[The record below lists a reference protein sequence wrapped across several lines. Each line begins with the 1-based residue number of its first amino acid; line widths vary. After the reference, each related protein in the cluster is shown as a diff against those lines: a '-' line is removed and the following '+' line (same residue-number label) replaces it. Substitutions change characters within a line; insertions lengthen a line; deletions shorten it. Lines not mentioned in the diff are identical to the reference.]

1 MKPISSLTG
10 GILYDRFLKVRA
22 NFYDKIDEHIH
33 AATYDPVERDEAYA
47 EPEFTGKFM
56 DICAYYYG
64 REGDERAL
72 RKGMAVVESIKKNI
86 REDGYLGMLAA
97 GNELR
102 KFSVWNHAFT
112 LYGLTRMYDV
122 TGDPAIKA
130 LVVRAADWV
139 YNAYAGENP
148 PDILEASNKGSQNIT
163 CFYAML
169 RAYEVTGDRKY
180 MDFVGKMLAY
190 CEGTDMNLLSF
201 ESILSLR
208 SRKGIEM
215 LVVYLGVLK
224 YGLLTGNEQ
233 AIQAAK
239 RYFDEVAATQIR
251 NTGNGTIREDW
262 TENGAAA
269 RLMPTEEK
277 PNETCVAVG
286 IVELAIA
293 LFHVFPEARYLDV
306 IEKTVFNH
314 MCGSL
319 EKSGS
324 DLAYYQGNYGKK
336 IYRTDGGA
344 YQCCRYRGFTLFS
357 YLHEMLY
364 YFEGDTLIP
373 LIYATSEFS
382 RDGVTCKQTT
392 DFPASGDITLKIET
406 DRPITLRLRV
416 PVWCET
422 YSLTVDG
429 EEIALAP
436 DGQYLTVSLA
446 AGAHTVSL
454 SLAETLTVR
463 HHEIDGKPYLS
474 AEYGPLLLAQD
485 THFGGALWQPLAAD
499 APFERVDPNGE
510 AIVKFTSPDMTLVD
524 FASAGGSDPE
534 KDTYTVFIPE
544 KGCRI

>member
-1 MKPISSLTG
+1 MEQASFLTG
-10 GILYDRFLKVRA
+10 GVLYDRLQKVRA
-22 NFYDKIDEHIH
+22 NFYDKIDENIH
-33 AATYDPVERDEAYA
+33 AATYDRVERDEAYA

-56 DICAYYYG
+56 DICARYFE
-64 REGDERAL
+64 RDGDGRAL
-72 RKGMAVVESIKKNI
+72 AKGMTVVESIQKNI
-86 REDGYLGMLAA
+86 REDGYLGMLGA

-122 TGDPAIKA
+122 TGDPAIKD
-130 LVVRAADWV
+130 LVIRAADWV

-163 CFYAML
+163 CFFAML
-169 RAYEVTGDRKY
+169 RAYEVTGERKY
-180 MDFVGKMLAY
+180 LDFVGKTIAY
-190 CEGTDMNLLSF
+190 CESTDMNLLSF

-224 YGLLTGNEQ
+224 YGLLAGEGR
-233 AIQAAK
+233 AVDAAK

-262 TENGAAA
+262 TENGNAP

-286 IVELAIA
+286 IIELAIS
-293 LFHVFPEARYLDV
+293 LFYTFPEPKYLDV
-306 IEKTVFNH
+306 IEKTLFNH
-314 MCGSL
+314 ICGSL
-319 EKSGS
+319 EKGGS

-357 YLHEMLY
+357 YLETMLY
-364 YFEGDTLIP
+364 RFEGDTLTPI
-373 LIYATSEFS
+373 LYAASEFAC
-382 RDGVTCKQTT
+382 DGVTCKQIT
-392 DFPASGDITLKIET
+392 DFPASGDITFEINAN
-406 DRPITLRLRV
+406 RPITLRMRV

-422 YSLTVDG
+422 YALAVDG
-429 EEIALAP
+429 EEITLLP
-436 DGQYLTVSLA
+436 EGQYLSVSLA

-454 SLAETLTVR
+454 TLTEALTVHR
-463 HHEIDGKPYLS
+463 HEIDGKPYLS
-474 AEYGPLLLAQD
+474 ATYGPLLLAQD
-485 THFGGALWQPLAAD
+485 THYGGDLWQPLSAD
-499 APFERVDPNGE
+499 APFARTAPNGE
-510 AIVKFTSPDMTLVD
+510 AIVKLTAGDRTLVD
-524 FASAGGSDPE
+524 FASAGGNAPE
-534 KDTYTVFIPE
+534 KDTYTVFIPQ
-544 KGCRI
+544 K